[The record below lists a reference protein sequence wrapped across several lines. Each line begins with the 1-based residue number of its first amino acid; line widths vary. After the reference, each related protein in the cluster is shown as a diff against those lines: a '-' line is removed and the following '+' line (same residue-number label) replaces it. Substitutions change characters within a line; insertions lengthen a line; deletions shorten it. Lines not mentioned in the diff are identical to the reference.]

1 MAAEASRAPLVR
13 ERTSIA
19 QRLKAVWDEMSPQI
33 IYGYDANQTE
43 RWDGKG
49 EGPGRNFAFEGFG
62 VSFSVFFGRMPAK
75 REGL

>member
-1 MAAEASRAPLVR
+1 MAAGASRAPLVR

-33 IYGYDANQTE
+33 IYGYDAAQTE

-49 EGPGRNFAFEGFG
+49 VGPGRNFAFEGFG

-75 REGL
+75 QEGL

>member
-13 ERTSIA
+13 EQQSFA
-19 QRLKAVWDEMSPQI
+19 QRLKAVWDEMSPAI
-33 IYGYDANQTE
+33 MRGYDKFGTE

-49 EGPGRNFAFEGFG
+49 EGPGRHFGFEGFG
-62 VSFSVFFGRMPAK
+62 LSISIFYGRMPAK

>member
-13 ERTSIA
+13 EQQSFA
-19 QRLKAVWDEMSPQI
+19 QRLKAVWDEMSPAFMR
-33 IYGYDANQTE
+33 GYDKAGTE

-49 EGPGRNFAFEGFG
+49 VGPGCHFGFEGFG
-62 VSFSVFFGRMPAK
+62 LSISIFYGRMPAK